1 VILRVVDRWAITE
14 GEIVLRI
21 IGPRVVSRVAVA
33 CLGAGAI
40 VSFSASSFPAS
51 AQSTAPNEWTWV
63 GGSVT
68 FSGPTEPFGPPGAY
82 GTLGTPAAGNIPGG
96 RDSAV
101 TWSDKG
107 GNFWLFGGEGVDANG
122 NYGQLNDLWEFQ
134 PSTQQWIW
142 MGGSSALPSSCAG
155 STTVPCGQPGTYGT
169 LGVAAASNLPGGR
182 SAAAYWTDS
191 NGYLWMFGGFGFD
204 ASGTLGE
211 LNDLWEFDSS
221 AKEWTWMGGSSTIG
235 NHGGQPGIYG
245 TLGSA
250 AAGNVPGGRYSATF
264 WTDSNGQL
272 WLYGGEGFDSQGNDS
287 NLDDL
292 WRLNPSTAE
301 WTWINGHSTAPS
313 VCESEYEDTSLCG
326 WPPIYGSIG
335 VSAPGIG
342 PGSRIAAAA
351 WAGNGSTVWLF
362 GGEGTAVGQGDDFS
376 TFDQYDLWA
385 LDSSTNQW
393 AWMSGIP
400 SSPVVTGADRMASRA
415 SWEFPGWPIIRQTG
429 RAQSVGLTVQ
439 AISGSL
445 VVHSH

>member
-1 VILRVVDRWAITE
+1 
-14 GEIVLRI
+14 
-21 IGPRVVSRVAVA
+21 
-33 CLGAGAI
+33 
-40 VSFSASSFPAS
+40 
-51 AQSTAPNEWTWV
+51 
-63 GGSVT
+63 
-68 FSGPTEPFGPPGAY
+68 
-82 GTLGTPAAGNIPGG
+82 
-96 RDSAV
+96 
-101 TWSDKG
+101 
-107 GNFWLFGGEGVDANG
+107 
-122 NYGQLNDLWEFQ
+122 
-134 PSTQQWIW
+134 
-142 MGGSSALPSSCAG
+142 
-155 STTVPCGQPGTYGT
+155 
-169 LGVAAASNLPGGR
+169 
-182 SAAAYWTDS
+182 
-191 NGYLWMFGGFGFD
+191 
-204 ASGTLGE
+204 
-211 LNDLWEFDSS
+211 
-221 AKEWTWMGGSSTIG
+221 MGGSSTIG

-250 AAGNVPGGRYSATF
+250 AAANVPGGRYSATF

-445 VVHSH
+445 AVHSH